1 MTKKSITISSGIT
14 LKEFRNLTGDL
25 PDDTPITFINTDEF
39 SIMFY
44 QAKEHLPISTVSVVD
59 GVIVLD
65 DIEAT
70 S

>member
-14 LKEFRNLTGDL
+14 LKEFRSLTGDL
-25 PDDTPITFINTDEF
+25 SEDTPITFLNTDDF
-39 SIMFY
+39 SIQFY
-44 QAKEHLPISTVSVVD
+44 QAKEHLPVSTVSVVD

>member
-14 LKEFRNLTGDL
+14 LKEFRRLTEDL
-25 PDDTPITFINTDEF
+25 PEDTPITFLNTDDF
-39 SIMFY
+39 SIPFY
-44 QAKEHLPISTVSVVD
+44 QPKEHLPVSTVSVID

>member
-14 LKEFRNLTGDL
+14 LEEFRNLTEDL
-25 PDDTPITFINTDEF
+25 PDDTPITFLNTDDF
-39 SIMFY
+39 SIQFY
-44 QAKEHLPISTVSVVD
+44 QAEEHLPISTVSVID

>member
-14 LKEFRNLTGDL
+14 LKEFRSLSEDL
-25 PDDTPITFINTDEF
+25 PEDTPITFFNTDDF
-39 SIMFY
+39 SIQFY
-44 QAKEHLPISTVSVVD
+44 QAKEHLPISTVSVMD